1 MGSKSGQSPSLPDR
15 QIVFWRDPLLPM
27 IEGRKATGS
36 YRCYRAHTHATL
48 SIGIVD
54 EGRSTFS
61 LGQQVI
67 PLRAG
72 AVVVVA
78 PGQVHSCNPRRDRPW
93 SYRMFHFDAGWSRT
107 IAADLLA
114 SAAWP
119 QGVVTAAAAP
129 GYVRRIERALVDRS
143 GNVSERRAEIA
154 SGLRRLL
161 RLCATGERST
171 PAETAPAIS
180 ATRDYLDSHHTEL
193 APVAQLARMAGMSSF
208 RLIRGFKRAYGLTP
222 HAYQLDR
229 RVNHTRELLRQG
241 HALADVAYMT
251 GFADQSHFQ
260 RVFKTRV
267 AATPAEYS
275 SSTSAQQ
282 DAQGCS

>member
-1 MGSKSGQSPSLPDR
+1 MRSKSRQSPSSPGR

-78 PGQVHSCNPRRDRPW
+78 PGQVHACNPRRDRPW

-119 QGVVTAAAAP
+119 QGVVTAVAAP
-129 GYVRRIERALVDRS
+129 GYVRRIERALVDGS

-154 SGLRRLL
+154 CGLRRLL
-161 RLCATGERST
+161 RLCATGGRST

-193 APVAQLARMAGMSSF
+193 APVAQLARMAGVRSVC
-208 RLIRGFKRAYGLTP
+208 LIPGFKRAYSPPPPSLPPPPGGHPTP
-222 HAYQLDR
+222 P
-229 RVNHTRELLRQG
+229 LLRPG
-241 HALADVAYMT
+241 
-251 GFADQSHFQ
+251 
-260 RVFKTRV
+260 
-267 AATPAEYS
+267 PAP
-275 SSTSAQQ
+275 A
-282 DAQGCS
+282 